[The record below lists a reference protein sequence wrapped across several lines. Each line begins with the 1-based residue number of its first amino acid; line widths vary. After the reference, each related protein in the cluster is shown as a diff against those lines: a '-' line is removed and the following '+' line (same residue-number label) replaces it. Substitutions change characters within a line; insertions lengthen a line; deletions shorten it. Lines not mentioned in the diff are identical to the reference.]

1 MDTWSTWLL
10 SLCKSKRCKVSKLY
24 ILDCFFRL
32 APSDKLE
39 DAYHVYMVVSGIIL
53 GALSFLSFISVDL
66 I

>member
-1 MDTWSTWLL
+1 MFALTNGYLVNMATLVVQ
-10 SLCKSKRCKVSKLY
+10 K
-24 ILDCFFRL
+24 L

-39 DAYHVYMVVSGIIL
+39 DAYHVHMVVSGIIL